1 MVKKQKSG
9 MTHRAVIECD
19 KAQFN
24 DFRARLLQKYGMTVS
39 NWFRNEMDKELKPAV
54 QGKFKTKYLR

>member
-1 MVKKQKSG
+1 MSKEKSG
-9 MTHRAVIECD
+9 VPHRAVIEVD

-24 DFRARLLQKYGMTVS
+24 DFRAHLLQKYGMTVS

-54 QGKFKTKYLR
+54 KGKFRTKYLR